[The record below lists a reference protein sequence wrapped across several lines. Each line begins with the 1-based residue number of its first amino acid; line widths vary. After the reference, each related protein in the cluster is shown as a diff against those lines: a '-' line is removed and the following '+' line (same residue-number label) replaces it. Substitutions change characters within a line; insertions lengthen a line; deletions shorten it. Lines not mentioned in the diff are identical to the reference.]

1 MVETSLVLVK
11 PDGVQRGLIG
21 EVISRL
27 ERKGL
32 KLVGSKMLWMD
43 EERASRHY
51 EEHRE
56 KKFYGELVAF
66 ITSGPVLA
74 MAWEGR
80 NAIAEIRKMLGAT
93 DPLEALP
100 GTIRGDL
107 ALFMSNNIV
116 HASDGAES
124 ARREL
129 KIFFDP
135 EEIVN
140 YERDISRWIGYKQ

>member
-43 EERASRHY
+43 EERASRHS

-93 DPLEALP
+93 DPSRRYRAP
-100 GTIRGDL
+100 
-107 ALFMSNNIV
+107 
-116 HASDGAES
+116 S
-124 ARREL
+124 AVIWRC
-129 KIFFDP
+129 
-135 EEIVN
+135 
-140 YERDISRWIGYKQ
+140 S

>member
-1 MVETSLVLVK
+1 MVETSLVLIK
-11 PDGVQRGLIG
+11 HDGVQRSLIG

-32 KLVGSKMLWMD
+32 QLVGAKLLWMD

-51 EEHRE
+51 EEHQG
-56 KKFYGELVAF
+56 KAFYGDLVDF

-74 MAWEGR
+74 MAWKGQ

-93 DPLEALP
+93 NPLEAAP
-100 GTIRGDL
+100 GTIRGDM

-116 HASDGAES
+116 HASDGEES

-129 KIFFDP
+129 EIFFEP
-135 EEIVN
+135 EEIID
-140 YERDISRWIGYKQ
+140 YGQTISGWIGYKQ

>member
-1 MVETSLVLVK
+1 METSLVLIK
-11 PDGVQRGLIG
+11 HDGVQRSLIG

-32 KLVGSKMLWMD
+32 QLVGAKLLWMD

-51 EEHRE
+51 EEHQG
-56 KKFYGELVAF
+56 KAFYGDLVDF

-74 MAWEGR
+74 MAWKGQ

-93 DPLEALP
+93 NPLEAAP
-100 GTIRGDL
+100 GTIRGDM

-116 HASDGAES
+116 HASDGEES

-129 KIFFDP
+129 EIFFEP
-135 EEIVN
+135 EEIID
-140 YERDISRWIGYKQ
+140 YGQTISGWIGYKQ